1 MIIVAPDVLVAR
13 TVVSHLAVVVVVA
26 MVATAVL
33 FLLLVLLLVKLWMDS
48 KFGFAT
54 FYIICG

>member
-13 TVVSHLAVVVVVA
+13 TVVSHLAVVVVA